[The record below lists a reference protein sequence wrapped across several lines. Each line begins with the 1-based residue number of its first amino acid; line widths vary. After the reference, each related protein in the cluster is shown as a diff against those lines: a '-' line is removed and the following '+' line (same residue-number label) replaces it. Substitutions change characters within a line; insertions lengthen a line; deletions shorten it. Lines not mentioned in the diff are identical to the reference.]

1 MWNNTI
7 TCTTAPT
14 YEAVIHIAGSAAA
27 ARDSLREYVLK
38 GLCVSLTEEDFIYTG
53 GLEAGVAVRL
63 INYPR
68 FPASREAIEREA
80 LALAHFLIE
89 RLHQSSCCVVA
100 PDYTHWLSR
109 RAD

>member
-38 GLCVSLTEEDFIYTG
+38 GLCVSLTEE
-53 GLEAGVAVRL
+53 LSL
-63 INYPR
+63 IH
-68 FPASREAIEREA
+68 I
-80 LALAHFLIE
+80 
-89 RLHQSSCCVVA
+89 
-100 PDYTHWLSR
+100 
-109 RAD
+109 